1 MRTGR
6 TCGGGG
12 GHGSCAC
19 AILSPFPPV
28 DSCYSVWPNAVISR
42 FIYSVSTSVIFMKVI
57 HINKVTIAVLVEII
71 CCDKVWNKIYN
82 EDFKGHF
89 ERTS

>member
-1 MRTGR
+1 MRVCEAKVVCAYGQDMRGR
-6 TCGGGG
+6 GAGGRR
-12 GHGSCAC
+12 HGSCAC

-57 HINKVTIAVLVEII
+57 VEFL
-71 CCDKVWNKIYN
+71 
-82 EDFKGHF
+82 EPHPPKGF
-89 ERTS
+89 

>member
-1 MRTGR
+1 MCVRAGHAGGR
-6 TCGGGG
+6 R
-12 GHGSCAC
+12 HGSCAC

-57 HINKVTIAVLVEII
+57 DINKVTIAVLVEII
-71 CCDKVWNKIYN
+71 CCDKVCNKI
-82 EDFKGHF
+82 
-89 ERTS
+89 